1 MECKWL
7 PPLVPC
13 LDWNRFADY
22 EDEIYELFC
31 QDFIDSQPS
40 FEGRPVHIRKEPR
53 VDGWV
58 QAFFHVTS
66 SEYTQGKPR
75 DPDIRR
81 CERIRWI
88 RAFIENYNCDPS
100 LCPHC
105 DGVKVWEEP
114 YKTYK
119 RVHLLLEEE
128 NYMVII
134 ERRETYALLITAYYF
149 DYPHTLEKQLKKYR
163 AYIKQSAPL

>member
-1 MECKWL
+1 M

-13 LDWNRFADY
+13 TDWSHFSEY
-22 EDEIYELFC
+22 EDDIYDLFC
-31 QDFIDSQPS
+31 RDFIDTYPL
-40 FEGRPVHIRKEPR
+40 FEGKPVRIRKEPM
-53 VDGWV
+53 VEGWY

-66 SEYTQGKPR
+66 SEYIPGR
-75 DPDIRR
+75 DRFPDIKR
-81 CERIRWI
+81 CERILWI

-105 DGVKVWEEP
+105 DGIKVWEEP

-119 RVHLLLEEE
+119 RIHLLLEEE

-134 ERRETYALLITAYYF
+134 ERRDKYVLLITAMYF
-149 DYPHTLEKQLKKYR
+149 DYPHSLEKQLKKYD
-163 AYIKQSAPL
+163 AYIKQNAPLV